1 MLKNGLLN
9 TWDKK
14 SIYISGILAVFA
26 SLPLAQVQAASL
38 QVAPILIEF
47 STADKAKELW
57 LTNTGST
64 NVRAQVR
71 VQQWTQQNSQDTLA
85 PTKNLIASPLITEI
99 KPGQRQ
105 LVRLI
110 KPAAIPVNQEQAF
123 RLIVD
128 ELPDNKSNDNK
139 TGLNILL
146 QYSIP
151 VFYKTNQKQMI
162 NQGITS
168 IDRVQFKYAKGQLT
182 ATNLSNSYI
191 RLSQLNYISGNGRK
205 SPLFPGLV
213 GYVLVGQTMSWSLP
227 KVISFDPSGKFQAVI
242 NSDFKEQTL
251 PVQK

>member
-14 SIYISGILAVFA
+14 SIHISGILAVLAF
-26 SLPLAQVQAASL
+26 LPLAQLQAASL

-64 NVRAQVR
+64 NIRAQVR
-71 VQQWTQQNSQDTLA
+71 VQQWTQQNSQDTVA

-99 KPGQRQ
+99 KQGQRQ

-110 KPAAIPVNQEQAF
+110 KPAAIPVNLEQSF

-128 ELPDNKSNDNK
+128 ESPDNKSNDNK

-151 VFYKTNQKQMI
+151 VFYKTNQKLKT

-168 IDRVQFKYAKGQLT
+168 LDRV
-182 ATNLSNSYI
+182 
-191 RLSQLNYISGNGRK
+191 
-205 SPLFPGLV
+205 
-213 GYVLVGQTMSWSLP
+213 
-227 KVISFDPSGKFQAVI
+227 
-242 NSDFKEQTL
+242 
-251 PVQK
+251 

>member
-1 MLKNGLLN
+1 MLKTELLN
-9 TWDKK
+9 TWNKK
-14 SIYISGILAVFA
+14 SIHISGILAILAF
-26 SLPLAQVQAASL
+26 LPLSQVQAASL

-47 STADKAKELW
+47 SSADKAKELW

-64 NVRAQVR
+64 NIRAQVR
-71 VQQWTQQNSQDTLA
+71 VQQWTQQNSQDNLA
-85 PTKNLIASPLITEI
+85 ATKNLIASPLITEV

-110 KPAAIPVNQEQAF
+110 KPAATPINQEQAF

-128 ELPDNKSNDNK
+128 ELPDNKSNNNK

-151 VFYKTNQKQMI
+151 VFYKTNQKPMI

-191 RLSQLNYISGNGRK
+191 RLSQLSYVSGNGKK

-213 GYVLVGQTMSWSLP
+213 GYVLVGQTMSWILP
-227 KVISFDPSGKFQAVI
+227 AAIPSDSSGKFQAVI